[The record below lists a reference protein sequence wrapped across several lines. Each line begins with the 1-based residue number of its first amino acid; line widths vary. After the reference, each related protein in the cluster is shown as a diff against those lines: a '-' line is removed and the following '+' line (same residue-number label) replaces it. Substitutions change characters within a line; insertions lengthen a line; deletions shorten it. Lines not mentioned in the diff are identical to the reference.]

1 MNSIRHDGPKKAK
14 LTHVVLGKTILFLA
28 LCVLGR
34 GKVGVGVEFC
44 RAFGNR
50 QGVRVFDNARRGR
63 FCGARRALGA
73 IAAVS
78 VAIPPR
84 AGPLGRPSERK
95 IPKRTA
101 LFTGRIWKATG
112 FLVRP
117 LRIWRTNSIRGRKQ
131 PRRKHR
137 GRKRYILL
145 GAICF
150 WTPEDTDKSPA
161 ENTGTENKLILLLA
175 LHVLGRGKTILLLA
189 IYELGRGRAY
199 TYCS

>member
-1 MNSIRHDGPKKAK
+1 MF
-14 LTHVVLGKTILFLA
+14 FLA

-50 QGVRVFDNARRGR
+50 QGVRVFDNARRER

-84 AGPLGRPSERK
+84 AGPLGHPSERK

-101 LFTGRIWKATG
+101 LFTGRIWKATR
-112 FLVRP
+112 FLARP
-117 LRIWRTNSIRGRKQ
+117 LRIWRTGLDVLRAITPSGAENS
-131 PRRKHR
+131 
-137 GRKRYILL
+137 LV
-145 GAICF
+145 
-150 WTPEDTDKSPA
+150 
-161 ENTGTENKLILLLA
+161 ENTGAENGPIGLLFLA
-175 LHVLGRGKTILLLA
+175 LYVPGRGKTPKS
-189 IYELGRGRAY
+189 RPPK
-199 TYCS
+199 TPVQKTNSYCS